1 MFVCVHNWNPSDNE
15 QCHTFLLRVLQSSHV
30 EMEKDLQKA
39 KAYSM
44 VQAELKKYRLVVY
57 CQGSKDFIM
66 QE

>member
-1 MFVCVHNWNPSDNE
+1 
-15 QCHTFLLRVLQSSHV
+15 
-30 EMEKDLQKA
+30 MEKDLQKA

-44 VQAELKKYRLVVY
+44 AQAELKKYRLVAY